1 MSTLKV
7 NTVLSGDTPTV
18 NVTDGLSVSG
28 VSTLTGGL
36 KVGTA
41 VSIADNGNVGV
52 SGIITASGLHPKQT
66 TTSATGATTTGEIL
80 TRYEEGTW
88 TPVVAD
94 AASGGNVAGSYGARS
109 GWYTRIGNLV
119 FVQWRMQAIDT
130 TGMTGSN
137 TLYVRGLPYTIKSAT
152 GRIVT
157 GHVEL
162 SNVNVDGT
170 SYNAS
175 IFANVGSSNND
186 FFRVFT
192 NRDGNSHTSLT
203 VSTFPDADNEL
214 NGNFF
219 YETNAA

>member
-94 AASGGNVAGSYGARS
+94 HQSSGNVAGGYNNRS

-137 TLYVRGLPYTIKSAT
+137 VLYIRGLPYTIKSAT

-162 SNVNVDGT
+162 SNVNVNGT

-175 IFANVGSSNND
+175 VFANVGSSNND
-186 FFRVFT
+186 YFRIFT
-192 NRDGNSHTSLT
+192 NLDGAGHTNLT
-203 VSTFPDADNEL
+203 VSTLTDDDNEI